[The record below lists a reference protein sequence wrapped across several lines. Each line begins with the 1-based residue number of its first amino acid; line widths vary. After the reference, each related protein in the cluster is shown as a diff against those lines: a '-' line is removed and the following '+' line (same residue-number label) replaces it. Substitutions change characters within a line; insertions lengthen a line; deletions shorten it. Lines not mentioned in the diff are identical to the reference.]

1 MDVQAIQTT
10 KYASSPLPRS
20 HSVRPLPLYLA
31 IHVYPPIFRRYFLTE
46 FVVLQLEPRQGF
58 DPYADTVGP
67 GIYGGVV
74 KRDEV
79 GRVVVGRQYQDHN
92 PRPGPV
98 YAGGGYTPMTIALRR
113 GEAALASLLDKYP
126 DLVNEVS
133 TGGAT
138 PLHMCGMGR
147 SSEAATAFIVSRGGD
162 IEAED
167 TYGYRPLHRMA
178 SNNLAVG
185 ARALLSAGADPNACT
200 AQGETALSIARESR
214 ATDVIAVLREYT
226 SSGAR

>member
-1 MDVQAIQTT
+1 MANTADRKEYYRDDGVRIVHDPYAPGMVE
-10 KYASSPLPRS
+10 KYG
-20 HSVRPLPLYLA
+20 RPGD
-31 IHVYPPIFRRYFLTE
+31 TDNE
-46 FVVLQLEPRQGF
+46 GF

-226 SSGAR
+226 SSGAADASAKTCTTNRA